1 MDAIAKSVESSA
13 AEAVVQKQLD
23 AYNARDIE
31 TFMACWAEEARIYEF
46 PNRLLADGAAEI
58 RARHM
63 VRFQEPDL
71 FGHLVSRMSVGNRVI
86 DREVV
91 TRNFPEG
98 KGRVDVI
105 GIYELAGKKI
115 AQAWF
120 IMGSPVLEG

>member
-1 MDAIAKSVESSA
+1 MDSI

-31 TFMACWAEEARIYEF
+31 AFMACWAEEARIYEF
-46 PNRLLADGAAEI
+46 PNRLLADGASEI
-58 RARHM
+58 RARHL

-71 FGHLVSRMSVGNRVI
+71 FGRLVSRMSVGNRVI

-98 KGRVDVI
+98 KGQVDVI

-120 IMGSPVLEG
+120 IMGSPVLED

>member
-1 MDAIAKSVESSA
+1 MDAIAEA
-13 AEAVVQKQLD
+13 AEAIVQKQLD
-23 AYNARDIE
+23 AYNARNIE
-31 TFMACWAEEARIYEF
+31 AFMACWAEEARIYEF

-71 FGHLVSRMSVGNRVI
+71 FGRLVSRMSVVNRVI

-98 KGRVDVI
+98 RGQIDVI
-105 GIYELAGKKI
+105 GIYELAGRKI